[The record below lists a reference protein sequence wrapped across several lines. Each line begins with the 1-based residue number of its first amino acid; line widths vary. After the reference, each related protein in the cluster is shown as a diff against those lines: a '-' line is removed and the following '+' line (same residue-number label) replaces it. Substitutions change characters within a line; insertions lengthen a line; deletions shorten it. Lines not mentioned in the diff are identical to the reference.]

1 MIDER
6 EILKY
11 NMEMTEHATGAAQ
24 FMESLIGRQCAAKDQ
39 AREAMDFLLMSTKR
53 NFESCHNATRQ
64 EKDAEMRCKEFLM
77 NMLNKQ
83 IGL

>member
-24 FMESLIGRQCAAKDQ
+24 FMESL
-39 AREAMDFLLMSTKR
+39 LKR
-53 NFESCHNATRQ
+53 P
-64 EKDAEMRCKEFLM
+64 
-77 NMLNKQ
+77 
-83 IGL
+83 GP